1 MEVERKTA
9 GTVKN
14 EPTTKV
20 KNEPNTIVKNNPTTK
35 VKNEPTSSL
44 KPTPSPLEVKWYA
57 IYTNPR
63 AEKRVAERLEEK
75 GIHVYLPLQKKL
87 RQWSDRKKWV
97 ETPLFSSYIF
107 VKIDRRDYDRVLQT
121 NGVVKYITFEGR
133 AVAIPQNQIDNLRIV
148 VDSNADVE
156 TTWETR
162 RKGEKVRVN
171 GGPLKGLEGVL
182 ISDGGRK
189 KVLVQVDRLD
199 QNLVVEVPLGLIDK
213 IG

>member
-1 MEVERKTA
+1 MVPERKPN
-9 GTVKN
+9 GSVKQEQADHN
-14 EPTTKV
+14 YP
-20 KNEPNTIVKNNPTTK
+20 P
-35 VKNEPTSSL
+35 
-44 KPTPSPLEVKWYA
+44 PSPPDVHWYA

-87 RQWSDRKKWV
+87 RQWSDRRKWV

-107 VKIDRRDYDRVLQT
+107 VRIDRRDYDRVLQT

-133 AVAIPQNQIDNLRIV
+133 AVPIPQNQIDNLRIV

-199 QNLVVEVPLGLIDK
+199 QNLVVEVPLGLIE
-213 IG
+213 IVR